1 MLSQIIQSASRHVH
15 RLRLPDRNRFWRDD
29 SSLFVLML
37 LMLVVPAYV
46 SAQNSAQKEQFDPE
60 ILESV
65 FRYQIKQ
72 CAENTSLA
80 VFLLSVHGKDPSDE
94 FMKRFDGESVTIKK
108 RSVLAKSEKTNE
120 FIDKE
125 SGKSAALLSFDKLK
139 LLEEGTAQVEGS
151 CGYADWAARG
161 YKYSLVR
168 EKDRWVVKHADST
181 WVL

>member
-1 MLSQIIQSASRHVH
+1 MYIIRI
-15 RLRLPDRNRFWRDD
+15 F
-29 SSLFVLML
+29 LML
-37 LMLVVPAYV
+37 LMSGVPV
-46 SAQNSAQKEQFDPE
+46 SISGQNSEQNEQFDPE

-72 CAENTSLA
+72 CAENTSLT
-80 VFLLSVHGKDPSDE
+80 VFLLSVRRKDPTDE
-94 FMKRFDGESVTIKK
+94 FMKRFVDESVSVKK

-139 LLEEGTAQVEGS
+139 LLDDGSAQVEGS

-168 EKDRWVVKHADST
+168 EKNRWIVKRADFT
-181 WVL
+181 WIW